1 MNNVKKD
8 SNLKMYQMLILNLNQ
23 LFKKKS
29 QNYQKDFL
37 NRLKDNLF
45 KIIIEEEEIKRQKEI
60 EKKEKDI
67 PLIITKNKTNLEEQK
82 EKSKLFST
90 TQNSLEYT
98 AEENPKLRIRK
109 RNLQSLSSE
118 NYSDNYINVLLDYL
132 KKRIALQNW
141 YNKMMA
147 MKNSKRVRIIGRKIG
162 EGIKRNIFIDESN
175 IKKGNFKTNLLRF
188 PFEQIRREAK
198 RRILIKALLNIQNLK
213 YPSLEYGFL
222 KLKRFSD
229 VKFQV
234 MNAYATLIQR
244 YYRFYLEY
252 VKNRNIGIAIIEN
265 EENTVIETVQYRR
278 RIRGS
283 FGSLYELFCYLYKK
297 ILIRYIL
304 QILLVKNQDY

>member
-1 MNNVKKD
+1 MIKFNFYLLKKKLKEPNKIIKNKDQELLIKGKNKIFDKNEKTNPENLELLSSIKKKELPEIKKSNQETIELLSPGKKKIILKEIEPTNLEIKPKKRIIEKTKSDNFELLKNKNEKKEIPFEKINEDSFYIKGKNDEEEIVISDNNNKSIQKNKYILRTGKSSKPIYNENDMNNVKKD

-118 NYSDNYINVLLDYL
+118 NYSDNYINVLLDY
-132 KKRIALQNW
+132 RR
-141 YNKMMA
+141 NK
-147 MKNSKRVRIIGRKIG
+147 
-162 EGIKRNIFIDESN
+162 E
-175 IKKGNFKTNLLRF
+175 
-188 PFEQIRREAK
+188 
-198 RRILIKALLNIQNLK
+198 K
-213 YPSLEYGFL
+213 YIY
-222 KLKRFSD
+222 
-229 VKFQV
+229 
-234 MNAYATLIQR
+234 
-244 YYRFYLEY
+244 
-252 VKNRNIGIAIIEN
+252 
-265 EENTVIETVQYRR
+265 
-278 RIRGS
+278 
-283 FGSLYELFCYLYKK
+283 
-297 ILIRYIL
+297 
-304 QILLVKNQDY
+304 